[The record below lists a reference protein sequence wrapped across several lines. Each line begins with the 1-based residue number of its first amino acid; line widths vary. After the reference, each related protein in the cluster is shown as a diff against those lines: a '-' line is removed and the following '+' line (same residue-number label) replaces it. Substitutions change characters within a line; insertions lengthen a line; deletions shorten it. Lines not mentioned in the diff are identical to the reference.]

1 MQVLN
6 GSATV
11 NDVPTF
17 TQNFSVVHTP
27 MRSTCSST
35 ALQHCSMLKLSCP
48 TITCVQASCQALNSC

>member
-17 TQNFSVVHTP
+17 TQNFSVVPPHAVHLQWY
-27 MRSTCSST
+27 SI
-35 ALQHCSMLKLSCP
+35 AVLQHALTVMP
-48 TITCVQASCQALNSC
+48 TNVCV